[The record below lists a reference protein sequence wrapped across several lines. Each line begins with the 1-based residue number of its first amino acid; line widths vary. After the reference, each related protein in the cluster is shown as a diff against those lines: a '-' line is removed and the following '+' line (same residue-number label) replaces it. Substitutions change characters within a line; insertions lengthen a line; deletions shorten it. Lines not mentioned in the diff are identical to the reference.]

1 MDSGVL
7 AQRQSEYKSGVD
19 NLKDL
24 LSQDESLNYDKWSVT
39 AQEAITKKAEDA
51 AANFERMMLVDNAS
65 VQTGIMAFHQAG
77 GIKGIVN
84 AYKQTKDN
92 TDVFKQY
99 YNDKTQ
105 NLSDKASGIKDNINQ
120 GLEDVKQSVKQ
131 SVSDGLGRIMPQKE
145 TEAGFEMK
153 EMNPAEE
160 EKSSATLDNIDS
172 YKQQADVANNE
183 LKTSEIEQNVG
194 RSAESTLE
202 GESAAEGIGS
212 EIATAE
218 ADAVGVSEAFGEAA
232 PLIAGAVA
240 VGAGLFGVIQG
251 AFHHHPHRQALQ
263 QSPNN
268 PLPANYNE
276 MKSYMVNPSSDA
288 AIDAQASSVAF

>member
-84 AYKQTKDN
+84 SFKQTKDN

-131 SVSDGLGRIMPQKE
+131 SVSDGLVRIMPQKE
-145 TEAGFEMK
+145 TEAAFEMK

-160 EKSSATLDNIDS
+160 EKSTLAGS
-172 YKQQADVANNE
+172 VPLQA
-183 LKTSEIEQNVG
+183 
-194 RSAESTLE
+194 
-202 GESAAEGIGS
+202 
-212 EIATAE
+212 
-218 ADAVGVSEAFGEAA
+218 
-232 PLIAGAVA
+232 PGAIWA
-240 VGAGLFGVIQG
+240 RCGA
-251 AFHHHPHRQALQ
+251 
-263 QSPNN
+263 
-268 PLPANYNE
+268 
-276 MKSYMVNPSSDA
+276 
-288 AIDAQASSVAF
+288 